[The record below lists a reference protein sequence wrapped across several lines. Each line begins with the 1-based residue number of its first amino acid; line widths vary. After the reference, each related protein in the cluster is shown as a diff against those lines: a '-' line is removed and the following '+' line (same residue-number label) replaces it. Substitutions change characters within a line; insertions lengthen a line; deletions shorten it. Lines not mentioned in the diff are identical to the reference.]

1 MSYNIW
7 RFYKSQSYSQPYGST
22 TLSGHLI
29 RVKLII
35 GYMSF
40 QRRHFEKLAK
50 IAADMELTPEQQ
62 YVLIAH
68 LKTTNSRFDGDRF
81 YDWIRKEEIENEES
95 NKRSI

>member
-1 MSYNIW
+1 
-7 RFYKSQSYSQPYGST
+7 
-22 TLSGHLI
+22 LSGHLI
-29 RVKLII
+29 RVKLTI